1 MRSIAQALFWELW
14 ERGRLQIPGFF
25 LLGNVFPLL
34 VFSALQ
40 REGLD
45 PSEQACLIVYT
56 AFLPIMMFQFGVGIM
71 AAQGSLARLY
81 TAPISTASLVAWH
94 MFPGAALM
102 ALEVAVA
109 L

>member
-14 ERGRLQIPGFF
+14 DGGRLQIPGFF

-56 AFLPIMMFQFGVGIM
+56 AFLSILMF
-71 AAQGSLARLY
+71 
-81 TAPISTASLVAWH
+81 
-94 MFPGAALM
+94 
-102 ALEVAVA
+102 
-109 L
+109 